1 MTDYILVILLNGDV
15 SLSRSLEN
23 LPLFDQVTL
32 LPAAQTVISLHSL
45 TALRHVALLGRFSDA
60 ILCRGISH
68 HIAFNSTSLLFLQ
81 GRSPLH
87 GQCRLVACCAATEA
101 EESFA
106 VEFS

>member
-1 MTDYILVILLNGDV
+1 MVYQDSFQIAAEADYILVILLNGDV

-68 HIAFNSTSLLFLQ
+68 HVAFNSTSLLFL
-81 GRSPLH
+81 
-87 GQCRLVACCAATEA
+87 
-101 EESFA
+101 
-106 VEFS
+106 

>member
-32 LPAAQTVISLHSL
+32 LPPAQTVISLHSL

-68 HIAFNSTSLLFLQ
+68 HVAFNSTSLLFLQ
-81 GRSPLH
+81 GRSHTALAVPT
-87 GQCRLVACCAATEA
+87 CCAATEA

-106 VEFS
+106 VGFS